1 MSQES
6 RSMLEPELPD
16 PDFEALLEHIHRSR
30 GFDFTGYKRSSL
42 IRRVLKRM
50 QMVGVDGFAPYL
62 DYLEVHPE
70 EFRELFDTIL
80 INVTGFFRDSQA
92 WETLTEEIIPR
103 LLAGKRPEEPIRV
116 WSAGCASGEEAYSLA
131 ITLAEA
137 LGPTGFRDRVK
148 IYATDVDDHAL
159 AKARSAQYN
168 AKEIQ
173 GVHPTLL
180 SKYFEAINPELYG
193 FQKDF
198 RRCVIFG
205 RHDLIQDAP
214 ISRIDLL
221 SCRNTLMYFNTET
234 QARILDRFH
243 YALAD
248 HSFLFLGKAETLMT
262 YTDAFIPIDLKRR
275 IFAKVPKANLLRDRL
290 LAMGRGGGEIPP
302 TIPAISQVKLRE
314 LGFEAGPVSQLV
326 VEAGGLLAL
335 ANEKARAMFAIQP
348 EDLGRPFQDLQVS
361 YKPADLRSSI
371 DRAYEERKPT
381 KLSEVE
387 WSPRAGE
394 VGYLD
399 IHVVP
404 LLEPGGG
411 PLGASITF
419 VDATVSRRL
428 QAELQTSHHELES
441 AYEELQSTN
450 EELETMNEELQSTIE
465 ELETTNE
472 ELQSTN
478 EELETMNEELQS
490 TNEEIE
496 TVNEELA
503 VRGEERDK
511 VNAFL
516 QSILAS
522 LKIGVIVV
530 DADLLIQVWNTRS
543 ETLWGLRS
551 EEVKGKNLLNLD
563 IGLPLDQLKPAIR
576 ACLAGEAKP
585 AEIAL
590 DATTRRGKAI
600 KCRVICTPMTS
611 GNAAI
616 GGVILLVDGDEGT
629 DLAG

>member
-6 RSMLEPELPD
+6 RLMADPDVPD
-16 PDFEALLEHIHRSR
+16 PDFEALLEYIHHSR

-42 IRRVLKRM
+42 VRRVVKRM
-50 QMVGVDGFAPYL
+50 QMVGVEGFTPYL

-70 EFRELFDTIL
+70 EFRALFDTIL
-80 INVTGFFRDSQA
+80 INVTGFFRDPQA
-92 WETLTEEIIPR
+92 WETFSDEIIPR
-103 LLAGKRPEEPIRV
+103 LLAGKRPEEPIRA

-131 ITLAEA
+131 IALAEA
-137 LGPTGFRDRVK
+137 LGPAAFRDRVK

-159 AKARSAQYN
+159 AKARSAQFD
-168 AKEIQ
+168 AKEVQ
-173 GVHPTLL
+173 GVPAALL
-180 SKYFEAINPELYG
+180 SKYFEPINPELYG

-198 RRCVIFG
+198 RRSLIFG

-221 SCRNTLMYFNTET
+221 ACRNTLMYFNTET

-248 HSFLFLGKAETLMT
+248 RGFLFLGKAETLMT
-262 YTDAFIPIDLKRR
+262 YTDTFIPIDLKRR
-275 IFAKVPKANLLRDRL
+275 IFAKVPRPNLLRDRL
-290 LAMGRGGGEIPP
+290 LSLGRAGGEDSA
-302 TIPAISQVKLRE
+302 TIPSVSQVKLRE
-314 LGFEAGPVSQLV
+314 FAFESGAVAQLV
-326 VEAGGLLAL
+326 VETGGLLAL
-335 ANEKARAMFAIQP
+335 ANEKARTMFGIHP

-361 YKPADLRSSI
+361 YKPADLRSCI
-371 DRAYEERKPT
+371 DRVYEERKPAH
-381 KLSEVE
+381 LAEVE

-394 VGYLD
+394 VAYLD

-428 QAELQTSHHELES
+428 QEELATSHRELEA

-503 VRGEERDK
+503 IRGDERDK

-516 QSILAS
+516 QSILGS
-522 LKIGVIVV
+522 LKSGVIVV
-530 DADLLIQVWNTRS
+530 DPDLLVQLWNPRS
-543 ETLWGLRS
+543 EDLWGLRS
-551 EEVKGKNLLNLD
+551 DEVQNKNLLNLA
-563 IGLPLDQLKPAIR
+563 IGLPVNELKPAIR

-585 AEIAL
+585 GDIPL
-590 DATTRRGKAI
+590 DATNRRGKAI
-600 KCRVICTPMTS
+600 RCRVTCTPMKT
-611 GNAAI
+611 NNDAV
-616 GGVILLVDGDEGT
+616 GGVILLVDGEDGA
-629 DLAG
+629 DLV